1 MPEFAYTARN
11 LTGEDVAGSISAGSR
26 REALSVLADRALFP
40 VRVESAE
47 KSKLQLNFKLKLRRG
62 VKAEVLAST
71 LTQLSDLLENG
82 VPLLNSLK
90 LLSEQCA
97 HERMQEVLTDVHDQV
112 VEGTPLDEAFGRH
125 PDIFGELTVSM
136 VRAGSEGAFL
146 EDALKRTADFLELQ
160 EEMKSRVKG
169 AMAYPAF
176 LAVAGFVVTVVL
188 IVFFVPK
195 FAELF
200 AQLEK
205 KGGLPTPTVMLLAL
219 SDFLGR
225 WGILLCVAL
234 GGLGVLLKKRFSTK
248 AGRLLID
255 RWKLKI
261 PVAGSIFLGSAVSR
275 FCRVLGTLLRNGVPL
290 LRALEISRDST
301 GNLVLANAI
310 QESAENISSGDTLSQ
325 PLGECGLIPKP
336 VMAMIKVAE
345 ESNNLENV
353 LVNVADGIDRK
364 INRQIDIMVRLVE
377 PMMLMVMGTVIL
389 FVLVA
394 LLLPVFDMS
403 ATM

>member
-11 LTGEDVAGSISAGSR
+11 MTGDDVMGSITAGSK
-26 REALSVLADRALFP
+26 REALSALAERALFP
-40 VRVESAE
+40 IRVDSAE
-47 KSKLQLNFKLKLRRG
+47 QAKPLFNFKLNFKQKI
-62 VKAEVLAST
+62 KAEVLAST

-82 VPLLNSLK
+82 VPLLGSLK

-97 HERMQEVLTDVHDQV
+97 HERMKEVLTDVHDQI

-125 PDIFGELTVSM
+125 PDVFGELTVSM

-205 KGGLPTPTVMLLAL
+205 KGGLPTPTVVLLAL
-219 SDFLGR
+219 SDFLGS
-225 WGILLCVAL
+225 WGIFLCAGL
-234 GGLGVLLKKRFSTK
+234 FGLGAILKKRMATP
-248 AGRLLID
+248 AGRLFID

-290 LRALEISRDST
+290 LRALEISQDST
-301 GNLVLANAI
+301 GNLILANAI
-310 QESAENISSGDTLSQ
+310 SASAENISSGDTLSQ
-325 PLGECGLIPKP
+325 PLGECGLIP
-336 VMAMIKVAE
+336 
-345 ESNNLENV
+345 STG
-353 LVNVADGIDRK
+353 DGDDQGR
-364 INRQIDIMVRLVE
+364 
-377 PMMLMVMGTVIL
+377 
-389 FVLVA
+389 
-394 LLLPVFDMS
+394 
-403 ATM
+403 